1 MKKALIVVS
10 FGTTH
15 HDTLAR
21 TIKVIEQRLAA
32 AFPERDF
39 FWAWTALMIINELQR
54 RDGIEIAT
62 PRQILARLA
71 EEGYTD
77 ILIQP
82 THVTPGVEFLRVQE
96 AVRAFGGTF
105 DKLLLGRPLIYFQ
118 GGESRGREMPNDYEP
133 VIAAYATVLPQTSA
147 EEAVVL
153 FGHGTAHPA
162 NAIYAALQSMY
173 DSLGQNVLVGT
184 VDAFPALD
192 DVRRRLRQGK
202 VRRVTLVPFMIVAG
216 DHVKNDMAGEDE
228 GSWKSALSADG
239 YEVDVVLKG
248 LGEIPAIQ
256 DIFVQHAIEASTYP
270 LW

>member
-1 MKKALIVVS
+1 MKKAIIVVS

-15 HDTLAR
+15 HDTLTR
-21 TIKVIEQRLAA
+21 TIKAIEQRLAS
-32 AFPERDF
+32 AFPDRDF

-54 RDGIEIAT
+54 RDGITIAT

-77 ILIQP
+77 VLVQP
-82 THVTPGVEFLRVQE
+82 THVTPGVEFLRVQR
-96 AVRAFGGTF
+96 AVQAFAGKF
-105 DKLLLGRPLIYFQ
+105 ERLLLGRPLIYFQ
-118 GGESRGREMPNDYEP
+118 GGESHGREMPNDYEP
-133 VIAAYATVLPQTSA
+133 VIAAYASVLPETSA
-147 EEAVVL
+147 EQAVVL

-173 DSLGQNVLVGT
+173 DSRDQNVLVGT
-184 VDAFPALD
+184 VDAFPELA
-192 DVRRRLRQGK
+192 DVRRRLRKGGT
-202 VRRVTLVPFMIVAG
+202 RRITLVPFMIVAG

-228 GSWKSALSADG
+228 GSWKNILASDG

-248 LGEIPAIQ
+248 LGEIPAFQ
-256 DIFVQHAIEASTYP
+256 DIFVQHAMEAEAYP